1 MSLSAVTFTA
11 QPVQAG
17 LDQMSYNWLADA
29 NDSDE
34 TLYTM
39 LIYLDQN
46 AFYDWEL
53 ANL

>member
-29 NDSDE
+29 NDSDA

-46 AFYDWEL
+46 AFYNWEL